1 MAIREIQNSKF
12 KIQKRISAY
21 YSTFLILNFA
31 FLIFSSCSF
40 KKEIPPPTDL
50 ISADTMEFILVDLTM
65 NEAALNSGIAND
77 TLKKIN
83 VLANYKVSLQR
94 FDSSFTYYT
103 KNPQKLKDIYTNV
116 LEDLN
121 QK

>member
-1 MAIREIQNSKF
+1 MAIKS
-12 KIQKRISAY
+12 SLY
-21 YSTFLILNFA
+21 YLLFTANCLLFTN
-31 FLIFSSCSF
+31 CSF
-40 KKEIPPPTDL
+40 KKDIAPPADL
-50 ISADTMEFILVDLTM
+50 ISADTMEFILVDLTI
-65 NEAALNSGIAND
+65 NEAALNSGIPND

-83 VLANYKVSLQR
+83 VLSNYKISLQR
-94 FDSSFTYYT
+94 FDTSFTYYT

>member
-1 MAIREIQNSKF
+1 MEIKKSF
-12 KIQKRISAY
+12 SRLFLLTISC
-21 YSTFLILNFA
+21 FLLTN
-31 FLIFSSCSF
+31 CSF
-40 KKEIPPPTDL
+40 KKEIPPPADL
-50 ISADTMEFILVDLTM
+50 ISADTMEFIIVDLSM
-65 NEAALNSGIAND
+65 NEAALNSGIPND

-83 VLANYKVSLQR
+83 VLSNYKISLQR

>member
-1 MAIREIQNSKF
+1 MGIKDLRLKIQNCVT
-12 KIQKRISAY
+12 
-21 YSTFLILNFA
+21 TFFILNFS
-31 FLIFSSCSF
+31 FLIFTNCSF
-40 KKEIPPPTDL
+40 KKDIAPPADL
-50 ISADTMEFILVDLTM
+50 ISADTMEFILVDLTI
-65 NEAALNSGIAND
+65 NEAALNSGIPND

-83 VLANYKVSLQR
+83 VLANYKISRQR
-94 FDSSFTYYT
+94 FDTSFTYYT